1 MAALTA
7 MTEFG
12 VGEEVGGGEERSGCG
27 EIRVR
32 LHGEGHEAVILGD
45 VAFQNI
51 GART

>member
-1 MAALTA
+1 MIGSADRDD
-7 MTEFG
+7 G
-12 VGEEVGGGEERSGCG
+12 IGEGKGGRMRRD
-27 EIRVR
+27 RVR